1 MLIITE
7 NGKQAL
13 ASRAKIELPID
24 LIGQSGVNQ
33 AESKKAGIDSKKTG
47 AVHKK
52 GKYKRGEFLRTLD
65 ENDAALYGAI
75 KDWRKRTAE
84 EENVPP
90 YVIFGDRTIEDL
102 ILKKPRTAREL
113 LNVFGIG
120 EIKAEKFGSAIL
132 KLVENA
138 GG

>member
-7 NGKQAL
+7 NGKRTL
-13 ASRAKIELPID
+13 ASRAKIELPIN

-33 AESKKAGIDSKKTG
+33 AESKKAG

-52 GKYKRGEFLRTLD
+52 GEYKRGEFLRHLSAD
-65 ENDAALYGAI
+65 DAGLYEAI
-75 KDWRKRTAE
+75 KDWRRHAAE

-102 ILKKPRTAREL
+102 ILKKPRTVREL

-120 EIKAEKFGSAIL
+120 EIKAEKFGSAL
-132 KLVENA
+132 LQLVENT
-138 GG
+138 GM